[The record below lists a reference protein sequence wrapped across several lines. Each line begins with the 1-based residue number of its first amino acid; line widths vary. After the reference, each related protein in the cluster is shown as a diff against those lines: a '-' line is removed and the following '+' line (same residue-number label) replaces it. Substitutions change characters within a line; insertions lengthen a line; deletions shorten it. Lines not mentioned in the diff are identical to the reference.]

1 MSIRPWVVVESPDS
15 RGLRRVTV
23 GSETVGSAWS
33 LGELRR
39 VLCRLGYPTDMDLE
53 DTALICWRGGDSG
66 TWPDRAWRRRATI
79 VLMMVGLLASMALNA
94 VVGWP
99 DASGALTFAQRMTGI
114 LFMLSGLV
122 QGAAALMVLDYWG
135 RRHFTISG
143 AVVLLGVLVSLAT
156 DSLLLFMWL
165 EETEFTHYL
174 LVFLPLW
181 CWSLCALVLLV
192 REQSWRGVPQP
203 KRFAAGVVATALLTG
218 VSLAYS
224 TMYQPTAAPMHF
236 TLRAKFGA
244 SRADRG
250 GLPFVHVPLSLHM
263 KNTGGIPVYIIN
275 DIYTVRGRAAAYSKF
290 PSNEDLLE
298 EWRESAGKLGRP
310 VGEAE
315 LYVDDLKKTT
325 ISSSHFYGPGKWLE
339 VGQEYSL
346 ERVFQ
351 VPKDAGYD
359 TVSVDVQVSYMRKDR
374 GKLDVDEF
382 STAHYTWRESDERYY
397 CPWQQCGQQVIYQ
410 GRVRH
415 NNNLINVT
423 RRPRFVAAIWS
434 PGGPLVST
442 ISSYRVTG
450 REGSY
455 REVRRELDRYGAA
468 RIRADAEVSV
478 AELLRSSG
486 L

>member
-1 MSIRPWVVVESPDS
+1 MSLRPWVVVESPDT

-33 LGELRR
+33 LRELRR
-39 VLCRLGYPTDMDLE
+39 ILGRLGYPEDADLE
-53 DTALICWRGGDSG
+53 DPALICWRGGDSG
-66 TWPDRAWRRRATI
+66 TWPDRAWRRRAI
-79 VLMMVGLLASMALNA
+79 LVLMTVGLLASMGLNA

-99 DASGALTFAQRMTGI
+99 DAAGALTFAQRLTGI
-114 LFMLSGLV
+114 LFVLSGLV
-122 QGAAALMVLDYWG
+122 QGAAALMALDYWG
-135 RRHFTISG
+135 RRQFKISG
-143 AVVLLGVLVSLAT
+143 ALVLLGVLISLAT

-165 EETEFTHYL
+165 EETEYTPYA

-181 CWSLCALVLLV
+181 CWSLWALFLLV
-192 REQSWRGVPQP
+192 RERSWGGVPQP

-236 TLRAKFGA
+236 TLQAKFGA
-244 SRADRG
+244 AQADR
-250 GLPFVHVPLSLHM
+250 GLPFVHVPLSLRM
-263 KNTGGIPVYIIN
+263 KNTGGIPVYILN
-275 DIYTVRGRAAAYSKF
+275 DIYTVRGRGANYSRF
-290 PSNEDLLE
+290 SQNGDLLR
-298 EWRESAGKLGRP
+298 EWRESAGKSGYLT
-310 VGEAE
+310 GEAE

-339 VGQEYSL
+339 VGQEYAL

-351 VPKDAGYD
+351 VPKDATYD

-382 STAHYTWRESDERYY
+382 STAHYTWNENDDYY
-397 CPWQQCGQQVIYQ
+397 CAWQLCGQQLIYQ

-423 RRPRFVAAIWS
+423 RKPRFVKAVWS
-434 PGGPLVST
+434 PGAVPISA
-442 ISSYRVTG
+442 ISSGQVKRGQVAYG
-450 REGSY
+450 
-455 REVRRELDRYGAA
+455 EVRRELDRYGAA
-468 RIRADAEVSV
+468 RIRAGAEVSV

-486 L
+486 A

>member
-1 MSIRPWVVVESPDS
+1 MSLRPWVVVESPDS

-33 LGELRR
+33 LRELRR
-39 VLCRLGYPTDMDLE
+39 ILGRLAYPEDADLE
-53 DTALICWRGGDSG
+53 DPALICWRGGDSG
-66 TWPDRAWRRRATI
+66 TWPDRAWRRRAI
-79 VLMMVGLLASMALNA
+79 LVLMTVGLLASMGLNA

-99 DASGALTFAQRMTGI
+99 DAAGALTFAQRMTGI
-114 LFMLSGLV
+114 LFVLSGLV
-122 QGAAALMVLDYWG
+122 QGAAALMALDYWG
-135 RRHFTISG
+135 RRQLKVSG
-143 AVVLLGVLVSLAT
+143 AIVLLGVLISLAT

-165 EETEFTHYL
+165 EETEYTPYA

-181 CWSLCALVLLV
+181 CWSLWALFLLV
-192 REQSWRGVPQP
+192 REKSWGGVPQP

-224 TMYQPTAAPMHF
+224 TMYQPSAAPMHF
-236 TLRAKFGA
+236 ALRAKFGD

-250 GLPFVHVPLSLHM
+250 VSFVHVPLSLYI
-263 KNTGGIPVYIIN
+263 KNTGGIPVYIVN
-275 DIYTVRGRAAAYSKF
+275 DIYTVRGRGASYSGLAQR
-290 PSNEDLLE
+290 EDWLK
-298 EWRESAGKLGRP
+298 EWRESVAESGYLS
-310 VGEAE
+310 GEAE
-315 LYVDDLKKTT
+315 LHVNDLNKTT
-325 ISSSHFYGPGKWLE
+325 ISSGHFYGPGKWLE

-351 VPKDAGYD
+351 IPKGAEYD

-382 STAHYTWRESDERYY
+382 STTHYTWNENDEYY
-397 CPWQQCGQQVIYQ
+397 CAWQLCGQQLIYQ
-410 GRVRH
+410 GRLRH
-415 NNNLINVT
+415 NNNLVNVT
-423 RRPRFVAAIWS
+423 RKPRFVTAIWE
-434 PGGPLVST
+434 PGGTPFSI
-442 ISSYRVTG
+442 ISPRKFSSVLNS
-450 REGSY
+450 EP
-455 REVRRELDRYGAA
+455 EVRRELDRYGAA